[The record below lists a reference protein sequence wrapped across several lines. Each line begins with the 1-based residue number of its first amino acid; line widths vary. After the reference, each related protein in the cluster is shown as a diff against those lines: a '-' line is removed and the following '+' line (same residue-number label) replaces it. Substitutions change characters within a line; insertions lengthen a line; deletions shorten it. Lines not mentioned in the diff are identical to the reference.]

1 VEIASL
7 IIKADSTQVGSAGE
21 ALDSLSRKG
30 AKAEKSTDNLTR
42 STKQASA
49 AYGLLKRAAIAATA
63 YIGAREILRAS
74 EAWTTLNNRLRLVT
88 DGAEEF
94 IAAQEGI
101 FAVAQETRQPLT
113 ATAELYQRIAQNQE
127 ELNLSGKE
135 MIGITKT
142 ISQAMVVS
150 GTSTQGAQAAMVQ
163 LGQAFASGTL
173 RGEEL
178 NAILEQA
185 PALSMAIARGMGVTV
200 GQLRELG
207 KEGEL
212 TAEAVIQALQ
222 DQGDELQAQFDT
234 MTPTISQA
242 MTTVN
247 NAFTQLVGKMDEAS
261 GASGGLAEKLMDVAD
276 LLQDPETVKGL
287 AEIAKGV
294 ANLTGWFIQ
303 GASAAADFAR
313 WTGEALAASVN
324 GAALDDI
331 VRVEDEIEELTGKI
345 QRFNQAQE
353 SLPAFGKWLDDVTGA
368 GDANA
373 ERIAT
378 WTARLDQLKRAQK
391 EFYKNSGTNNTGT
404 DDSDSSETTTTTNTT
419 NNTRPPGVSPKGSG
433 KDEAERLTA
442 AIQRQVVALS
452 LEAQTLEMSRTE
464 STLYKLA
471 LEGASAAQLAAA
483 ESSLQ
488 AIDLHKREAEA
499 LKRRTEAGTAAEESI
514 RSLITTGNAELDALQ
529 EQYDQKQAI
538 FAEALATEYFTKQQ
552 HDEAMIAL
560 EEATSVR
567 RQEIM
572 EQEAARRQEDALS
585 TMASITT
592 ITSNQ
597 INQMRGLFDEASGM
611 GKAFFVLSQGLA
623 AANAVIGGFQAAMA
637 IRVAY
642 AQMAAM
648 AGPAAPALLAAGE
661 VHAGTAQVMG
671 FATAGMIA
679 AQTVA
684 SFEGGGFTGFGPRSG
699 GLDGKGG
706 FMAMVHPNETVTDHT
721 KAPMQSGSNSI
732 TNNFILSESTDNRTQ
747 THIAAKASQAQ
758 RIANARFGKS

>member
-1 VEIASL
+1 MEIASL

-212 TAEAVIQALQ
+212 TAEAVIEALQ

-242 MTTVN
+242 MTTVD
-247 NAFTQLVGKMDEAS
+247 NAFTQLIGKMDEAS

-353 SLPAFGKWLDDVTGA
+353 SLPALGKWLDDVTGA

-378 WTARLDQLKRAQK
+378 WTARLDQLKTARDA
-391 EFYKNSGTNNTGT
+391 FYNAPPTSSAPVLE
-404 DDSDSSETTTTTNTT
+404 SDPSA
-419 NNTRPPGVSPKGSG
+419 PPGTPPRNTPTVRQVSTGG
-433 KDEAERLTA
+433 GVDEADRLAA
-442 AIQRQVVALS
+442 AIQRQVDALS

-464 STLYKLA
+464 STLYKMA

-488 AIDLHKREAEA
+488 AIDLHEKEAEA
-499 LKRRTEAGTAAEESI
+499 LKLRAEAGLAAEESI

-529 EQYDQKQAI
+529 EQYDAKQAI

-552 HDEAMIAL
+552 HEEAMLAL
-560 EEATSVR
+560 EEATSAR
-567 RQEIM
+567 RQEIIA
-572 EQEAARRQEDALS
+572 QEAARRQEDALS

-611 GKAFFVLSQGLA
+611 GKAFFLLSQGLA

-648 AGPAAPALLAAGE
+648 AGPAAPAVLAAGE

-699 GLDGKGG
+699 GMDGKGG
-706 FMAMVHPNETVTDHT
+706 FMAMVHPNETVIDHT
-721 KAPMQSGSNSI
+721 RGAPGMSSGSI
-732 TNNFILSESTDNRTQ
+732 TNNFVLNGPVTDRTQ
-747 THIAAKASQAQ
+747 TQIAAKASQSQ
-758 RIANARFGKS
+758 RIAQSRFGK